1 MDNDLVETLK
11 HLRLGGLLAHWDEY
25 LKLAGDKRFSH
36 AHLLTHVLKEESRL
50 KRENARILRL
60 RCARIPEMLV
70 IETFL
75 FERQP
80 KLNQKKVMA
89 LYDSLSY
96 LQQSQNIIWLG
107 ATGCGKTGLATSF
120 LIHAINH
127 GYSGRF
133 VRFPDLIAEL
143 YRSVAD
149 HSEEKVLKSYAAV
162 DCLAVD
168 EIGYAEVEPV
178 QVGLFFTLMQRRHKK
193 RPTLITSN
201 LGFSDWRS
209 FLKNDHLTAAL
220 IDRLTETS
228 HIFNLKECVTLR
240 AKLSQEP

>member
-36 AHLLTHVLKEESRL
+36 AHLLTHVLQEESRL

-70 IETFL
+70 IETFP

-80 KLNQKKVMA
+80 KLNKKKIMA

>member
-70 IETFL
+70 IETFP

-80 KLNQKKVMA
+80 KLNKKKIMA

-143 YRSVAD
+143 YGSVAD

-201 LGFSDWRS
+201 LGFGDWRS